1 MFVCGIAGYTKLEHP
16 VERGRIVRLIDSIR
30 HRGPDQQGTHES
42 EMCALGTARL
52 AILDVSQGSQPMFAK
67 DGDVVIA
74 FNGEIYN
81 HAQVRGDL
89 EQLGHRFE
97 THCDTE
103 VVLRGFV
110 EWDKRVFERLRGMF
124 AAALWCESEGRLV
137 LARDRL
143 GIKPLYIY
151 HRGQDLY
158 FGSEL
163 KCILGHP
170 EVPRRID
177 LNGLSHYLSLNWV
190 PAPFTLI
197 EGLEKVQPGELIEW
211 RNGRIGRERYFNLRY
226 ELNRSWTL
234 DSAKQELD
242 FLLHDSVREH
252 LISDVPLGIW
262 SSGGLDSS
270 TILHYAA
277 QTVPKLNTF
286 SISFAGHTHDE
297 SRYFREVAQAY
308 GTSHHEF
315 DLSPDEDLESAIR
328 EMVYYSDEPSADAGA
343 LPVWFLSKLTRQ
355 HVTVALSGD
364 GADELFG
371 GYQTYLADRLARQAR
386 RYPAWLRQA
395 GLGLLKLWPAS
406 DEKIGLEYKVK
417 RFLEGS
423 LLRPAYA
430 HVFWNGALNDRDK
443 RSLYPAASYPNPG
456 ELMNTLATE
465 AHMQGELNKYMFLD
479 QRYYLA
485 DDILVKCDRMS
496 MAHSLEV
503 RPPFLDHRIVQ
514 FAATLPE
521 DFKIRGD
528 SLKFILRDL
537 MRDKLPQSVLT
548 RPKEGFDIPAHRWFR
563 GSLRGL
569 MEEVLSQEAVR
580 ATGLF
585 NVEAVER
592 LKRGHLRRR
601 ANYGYALWGLV
612 TLFLWIKRW
621 NVETAVTA

>member
-1 MFVCGIAGYTKLEHP
+1 M
-16 VERGRIVRLIDSIR
+16 
-30 HRGPDQQGTHES
+30 
-42 EMCALGTARL
+42 
-52 AILDVSQGSQPMFAK
+52 
-67 DGDVVIA
+67 
-74 FNGEIYN
+74 
-81 HAQVRGDL
+81 
-89 EQLGHRFE
+89 
-97 THCDTE
+97 
-103 VVLRGFV
+103 
-110 EWDKRVFERLRGMF
+110 
-124 AAALWCESEGRLV
+124 

-151 HRGQDLY
+151 HRGRDLY

-170 EVPRRID
+170 EVPRRLD

-197 EGLEKVQPGELIEW
+197 EGLEKVQPGEVVEW
-211 RNGRIGRERYFNLRY
+211 RNGSISRERFFNVRY
-226 ELNRSWTL
+226 EVNRSWTL

-252 LISDVPLGIW
+252 LSSDVPLGIW

-277 QTVPKLNTF
+277 ESVPKLNTF
-286 SISFAGHTHDE
+286 SISFQGHTHDE
-297 SRYFREVAQAY
+297 SRYFREVARQY
-308 GTSHHEF
+308 GTEHHEF
-315 DLSPDEDLESAIR
+315 DLSPDEDLEGAIR

-343 LPVWFLSKLTRQ
+343 LPVWFLSKMTRQ

-371 GYQTYLADRLARQAR
+371 GYQTYIADRLAAQVR
-386 RYPAWLRQA
+386 RYPAWTRKL

-406 DEKIGLEYKVK
+406 DEKIGLEYKAK

-423 LLRPAYA
+423 LLKPAYA
-430 HVFWNGALNDRDK
+430 HVFWNGSLNERDK
-443 RSLYPAASYPNPG
+443 RSLYPAEGYPNPG
-456 ELMNTLATE
+456 ELMNTMPTE
-465 AHMQGELNKYMFLD
+465 AHMQGDLNRFMFLD

-521 DFKIRGD
+521 DFKIRGNT
-528 SLKFILRDL
+528 LKFILRDL
-537 MRDKLPQSVLT
+537 MQNKLPQSVLT

-563 GSLRGL
+563 TSLRGL
-569 MEEVLSQEAVR
+569 MEEVLSPEAVR

-585 NVEAVER
+585 NVDAVER
-592 LKRGHLRRR
+592 LKRDHLKRR